1 MLKNYFKIAFRNVL
15 KNRIFSLINIFGL
28 AVGLTCC
35 MLISAFLYNE
45 LSFDKYP
52 EHAFQIYR
60 VGLKIEQNG
69 GIADYPD
76 VDVAVGEGIK
86 NALPGIAESARI
98 TSARFMFL
106 QHGDKQFKE
115 NLITFC
121 DSNFLQMFSIPLIE
135 GDNKTALVSP
145 HCIVITKALA
155 KKYFGDESALGK
167 ALFIGGKSPLKVTGI
182 IDKIPEN
189 AHFHFDGF
197 ISMTTDY
204 NTIQSHTWSN
214 IGYYTYL
221 RLNKETYLKK
231 IEAKLPELIAK
242 YVTPEA
248 QHDMGI
254 SLAEAQKTVS
264 NWHFYLMPV
273 TDIHLHSHTK
283 YELEA
288 NGDVQYVYI
297 FGALAI
303 FILLLACVNFTNLS
317 TANSFKRSREV
328 GIRKVLGS
336 LKNQLIW
343 QFLTE
348 SVFLAF
354 GAMLLALVFVYLL
367 LPSFNYLSG
376 KNISILFFL
385 QLKAFIFAFTMI
397 LIVGIIAGIYP
408 AFFLSSFQII
418 NVLKG
423 GTTSSPA
430 RKSSLRSGLVIFQFM
445 ISTSLIIATIIVY
458 LQLNF
463 MQNKNLGYDRNQVLV
478 LQDTFGLDSNQFAF
492 SQKLRQDS
500 RVINATISRDVPVG
514 RGESDLDGSEVYA
527 KENKANE
534 NASEI
539 HANFFHVDYEYLST
553 LGMKIIAGRN
563 FLMDFHGDSS
573 AVVINEAAVRD
584 LGWKNKEDALNKTI
598 VKSGRRE
605 FHVIGVVK
613 DFNYASVKQKIA
625 PLLMMLGYNSGSIM
639 VKIKTPDVAGFLAD
653 TKRDWEGFNA
663 QTPFSFYFL
672 DDKFGS
678 LYAGEQKTG
687 RIFTMFSVI
696 ALLIASLGLFGLVG
710 FTTEQRTKEIGI
722 RKVLGASAKQ
732 VLFLLSKE
740 FLYLVCIAFVISIPL
755 TWWVMHSW
763 LNNFAYRI
771 TIGWWIFLIGGLVAI
786 LIAFLTVSLQAIK
799 AAIANP
805 IVSLRTE

>member
-1 MLKNYFKIAFRNVL
+1 MLKNYFKIALRNLL
-15 KNRIFSLINIFGL
+15 KNKVFSLINIFGL

-35 MLISAFLYNE
+35 MLIAAFLYTE
-45 LSFDKYP
+45 LGYDKFA
-52 EHAFQIYR
+52 EHADQIYR
-60 VGLKIEQNG
+60 VGLKISQNG
-69 GIADYPD
+69 GVADYPD
-76 VDVAVGEGIK
+76 VDAAVGEGIK
-86 NALPGIAESARI
+86 NALPGISQSARI
-98 TSARFMFL
+98 TSARLLFM
-106 QHGDKQFKE
+106 QHNDKNFKE

-135 GDNKTALVSP
+135 GDNKKALVAPYS
-145 HCIVITKALA
+145 IVITKALA
-155 KKYFGDESALGK
+155 KKYFGGESALGK
-167 ALFIGGKSPLKVTGI
+167 ALLIGGKTPLKVTGV

-197 ISMTTDY
+197 ISMTTDNY
-204 NTIQSHTWSN
+204 TIQSHTWSN

-221 RLNKETYLKK
+221 QLSQETDPHK
-231 IEAKLPELIAK
+231 IEAKFPELIAK

-264 NWHFYLMPV
+264 SWHFYLMPV
-273 TDIHLHSHTK
+273 ADIHLRSHTK

-288 NGDVQYVYI
+288 NSDIQYIYI
-297 FGALAI
+297 FGALAV

-336 LKNQLIW
+336 LKNQLIS

-348 SVFLAF
+348 SVLLAC
-354 GAMLLALVFVYLL
+354 GAMLLALIFVYFL

-376 KNISILFFL
+376 KNISIIFFL
-385 QLKAFIFAFTMI
+385 QIKAFIFAVALI

-423 GTTSSPA
+423 GITSSPI
-430 RKSSLRSGLVIFQFM
+430 KKGNLRSGLVVFQFM
-445 ISTSLIIATIIVY
+445 ISTSLIIATLIVY
-458 LQLNF
+458 LQLHF
-463 MQNKNLGYDRNQVLV
+463 MQNKNLGYDRDQVIV
-478 LQDTFGLDSNQFAF
+478 LQDTFGLDSNQYSFR
-492 SQKLRQDS
+492 QKLLQDS

-514 RGESDLDGSEVYA
+514 RGENDMDGSEVYA

-534 NASEI
+534 TASEI
-539 HANFFHVDYEYLST
+539 HANFFHVDYDYLST
-553 LGMKIIAGRN
+553 LGMKIVAGRN
-563 FLMDFHGDSS
+563 FLKDFHGDSS

-584 LGWKNKEDALNKTI
+584 LGWKNQEDALNKTI

-605 FHVIGVVK
+605 IHVIGVVK

-625 PLLMMLGYNSGSIM
+625 PVLMMLGHNSGSIL
-639 VKIKTPDVAGFLAD
+639 VKIKTTDVAGFLAD
-653 TKRDWEGFNA
+653 TKKDWEGFSA
-663 QTPFSFYFL
+663 RTPFSFYFL

-678 LYAGEQKTG
+678 LYAAEQRTG
-687 RIFTMFSVI
+687 QIFTMFSII
-696 ALLIASLGLFGLVG
+696 ALSIASLGLFGLVG

-722 RKVLGASAKQ
+722 RKVLGASVNQ

-763 LNNFAYRI
+763 LENFAYRI
-771 TIGWWIFLIGGLVAI
+771 TIGWWIFLIGGLASI

-805 IVSLRTE
+805 IRSLRTE